1 MVKKKRFTVP
11 FFHVISN
18 SSGPSTGSV
27 SIDQPWPTLKE
38 KEGLNSSV
46 RYSPGSRAFSTSGRG
61 RPLASSLPPAP
72 PQALSVKTRSVP
84 SSPTTSSAALALRLL
99 TLVMPIILPSPYYCG
114 RERALSATPPR
125 VGYYMS
131 SILPYRSRRIT
142 QIDYLWY
149 CLELLAGSELLRTP
163 SMRSSQHAPVHPGSG
178 PVCSHPKHRN
188 RSAPVPVLDR
198 R

>member
-61 RPLASSLPPAP
+61 RPLASSWPPAP

-99 TLVMPIILPSPYYCG
+99 TLVMPIILPSPYCCG
-114 RERALSATPPR
+114 RERALEAARIGSQLFAFDSATSDQMATPR
-125 VGYYMS
+125 LFDTFATRLS
-131 SILPYRSRRIT
+131 AQALRRRPT
-142 QIDYLWY
+142 ESWL
-149 CLELLAGSELLRTP
+149 
-163 SMRSSQHAPVHPGSG
+163 
-178 PVCSHPKHRN
+178 
-188 RSAPVPVLDR
+188 
-198 R
+198 